1 MIGAIYWLGTV
12 AAVLVNITALTL
24 LAQRWMPY
32 PATARTAAIAI
43 ICLGLFSLEHFIG
56 LGRLYAVGIPLTA
69 LSAYVIWYERARFNE
84 ENVKTDQVA
93 FLCAFAY
100 GMLWRL
106 SSPDIVEHNDRL
118 TDFHLVSNYL
128 AGERLPPLDFCS
140 ARASFN

>member
-1 MIGAIYWLGTV
+1 LESALGGILIGAIYWLGTV

-69 LSAYVIWYERARFNE
+69 LSAYFIWYERARFHE
-84 ENVKTDQVA
+84 ENVKTDQVVHLGGRR
-93 FLCAFAY
+93 F
-100 GMLWRL
+100 R
-106 SSPDIVEHNDRL
+106 NDRN
-118 TDFHLVSNYL
+118 H
-128 AGERLPPLDFCS
+128 ERADKH
-140 ARASFN
+140 ASFGPRSSRQQPLPCPTPL